1 MSISS
6 SPSSIADTLATKL
19 VPVRCSDADAFV
31 LFERAEHRKKIAK
44 AMLPTREA
52 ADKFASMNRRSRVS
66 LLWHLTQ
73 EARHVACFS
82 AFEPM
87 LEGFVRMRFH
97 QLLGLPL
104 VYDPAQDVKPK
115 KAPIDVSRL

>member
-1 MSISS
+1 MSTSN
-6 SPSSIADTLATKL
+6 SPSVIAEKLAAKL
-19 VPVRCSDADAFV
+19 VPVRCSGADAFV

-44 AMLPTREA
+44 AMLPTQEA
-52 ADKFASMNRRSRVS
+52 ADKFALMNRRSRVS
-66 LLWHLTQ
+66 LLWHLTE
-73 EARHVACFS
+73 EARHFAAFS

-104 VYDPAQDVKPK
+104 VYDSAQDVKPK
-115 KAPIDVSRL
+115 KAPIDVSKL